1 MEAILHS
8 LDKFFVKND
17 IKYCV
22 TGTVALRL
30 LGAPSSH
37 IPQDLDV
44 RVYELTPEQR
54 QVLEDLQGL
63 NSPLSSNYESTCYK
77 FLVHEF
83 PVNAICVDKPQMP
96 VTHESI
102 PVVIRN
108 YGESRIINV
117 QGFRGALE
125 EKMKL
130 NRPKDNKYL
139 LDLIKNMTHENK

>member
-8 LDKFFVKND
+8 IDKFFVKND

-63 NSPLSSNYESTCYK
+63 NSSLSSNYESTCYK
-77 FLVHEF
+77 FLVHGY
-83 PVNAICVDKPQMP
+83 PVNAICVDTPSMP
-96 VTHESI
+96 LTHESI
-102 PVVIRN
+102 PVVIKN
-108 YGESRIINV
+108 HEESRVINV
-117 QGFRGALE
+117 HCFRHALE

-130 NRPKDNKYL
+130 GRAKDHKYL
-139 LDLIKNMTHENK
+139 IDLIKNMTHENL